1 MHQPA
6 PKLVATPPYIT
17 HELTMPSELRSVTHA
32 KAPQNQ
38 ERRPSPQKTFEIY
51 FMHTGAAQ
59 APRRP
64 YPYEL

>member
-6 PKLVATPPYIT
+6 PKLVATPPHIA
-17 HELTMPSELRSVTHA
+17 HELTMPSELRAVTRA

-38 ERRPSPQKTFEIY
+38 ERRPSPQKTFGIY
-51 FMHTGAAQ
+51 SMHTGAAQ

-64 YPYEL
+64 CPYAL